1 MSLKVAPKS
10 VSNTSQSR
18 GRSFFLF
25 LLSFMG
31 LSQMIFFQKAR
42 KRKELMEKRREV
54 LINMKMNY
62 ACFNGVEYNSK
73 VYFVGLQRAEGLSCC
88 EQ

>member
-1 MSLKVAPKS
+1 
-10 VSNTSQSR
+10 
-18 GRSFFLF
+18 
-25 LLSFMG
+25 
-31 LSQMIFFQKAR
+31 MIFFQKAR
-42 KRKELMEKRREV
+42 KRKELMEKKREV

-73 VYFVGLQRAEGLSCC
+73 VYFVGLQRAEGLSYC